1 MKFPHA
7 QKKEMKS
14 WKLKIPK
21 TMRGCKR
28 SGDTIF
34 IFLYFLYLQVSVT
47 IISITNSIQAK
58 YFESSVCD
66 QVQTILTE
74 EILKKNLDTKLS
86 GFSQAPIEEFIKKL
100 FKILLQSS
108 IVGSQNAMLEHALAN
123 VINLGLN

>member
-66 QVQTILTE
+66 QVQTTLTE
-74 EILKKNLDTKLS
+74 EILKKTWTPNFLDSVRLRSKSLLKNYS
-86 GFSQAPIEEFIKKL
+86 KFYFSR
-100 FKILLQSS
+100 QSW
-108 IVGSQNAMLEHALAN
+108 VAKMPC
-123 VINLGLN
+123 